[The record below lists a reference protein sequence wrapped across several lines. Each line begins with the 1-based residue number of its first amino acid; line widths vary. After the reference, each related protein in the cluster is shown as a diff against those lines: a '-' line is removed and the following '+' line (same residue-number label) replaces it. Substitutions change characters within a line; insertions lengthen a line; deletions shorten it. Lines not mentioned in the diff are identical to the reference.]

1 MELNGAQIP
10 AGTAAMLEDLWE
22 AQVWDG
28 FLCAGAALVEKEEGR
43 SGSFTLGL
51 IRELG
56 WPQPA
61 HRLPLLPVIW
71 QGGSPSWLALNLG
84 RPGGY

>member
-10 AGTAAMLEDLWE
+10 AGTAVMLEDLWE

-28 FLCAGAALVEKEEGR
+28 FLCAGAMLVEKEEGR

-51 IRELG
+51 IRELR

-61 HRLPLLPVIW
+61 CGLPLLHVIR
-71 QGGSPSWLALNLG
+71 QGGSPSWFALNLG
-84 RPGGY
+84 RPGGC